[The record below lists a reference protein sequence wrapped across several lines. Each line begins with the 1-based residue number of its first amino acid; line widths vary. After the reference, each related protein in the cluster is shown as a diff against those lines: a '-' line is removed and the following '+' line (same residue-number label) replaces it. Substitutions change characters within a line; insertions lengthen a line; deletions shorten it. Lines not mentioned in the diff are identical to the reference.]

1 MEFNSSIYAAE
12 SAQPLYI
19 RVENDIRK
27 RILSKEWKSGE
38 RLPSEGELCSF
49 YNVSRVTIRNAVE
62 KLQNDGYLTKY
73 QGRGTFINE
82 IQMEQRLSKFYTFGD
97 EIRAKGLNEL
107 AKILS
112 FERVNADGKL
122 ADALMLN
129 VGEAVFCIQ
138 RVRYVENKPYALEH
152 SYIPVKFAPALNEQM
167 IRELGLYK
175 SLNNLGIFLSS
186 AKEQFSAKL
195 ADSHTAQLL
204 NLPQISAIISLK
216 RTTFSGS
223 NIIEYCKSSVRG
235 DFFNY
240 TVELK

>member
-1 MEFNSSIYAAE
+1 MKGNSSFFSAE

-49 YNVSRVTIRNAVE
+49 YNVSRVTIRNAIE
-62 KLQNDGYLTKY
+62 KLQNDGYLIKY
-73 QGRGTFINE
+73 QGKGTFINE

-97 EIRAKGLNEL
+97 EIRAKGLSEV

-112 FERVNADGKL
+112 FERINADAKL
-122 ADALMLN
+122 AEALMLN
-129 VGEAVFCIQ
+129 VGEAVYCIQ
-138 RVRYVENKPYALEH
+138 RVRFVENKPYTLEY
-152 SYIPVKFAPALNEQM
+152 SYIPLKYAPALNADM
-167 IRELGLYK
+167 IQEFGLYK

-195 ADSHTAQLL
+195 ADAHTAQLL
-204 NLPQISAIISLK
+204 NLPEISAIISLK